1 MQNTRT
7 VIRPTRLS
15 YAVSLAVASLM
26 AGHAALA
33 QDTPASQDATNAQA
47 PAAGTGAS
55 AAPQGNN
62 EIASGIATVVVSTRR
77 SQQSSIARKKNAATA
92 IDSIVAEDVGSLPDR
107 NIGEAISRMAGIAL
121 DRGDFG
127 EGVTVAVRGNGPDL
141 TRVEIDGMAV
151 QSANNAAGGRGSEFR
166 QLSADLIKSV
176 DVVKG
181 STADMVEGSLG
192 GGIVI
197 KTRTGLDFKEPFA
210 AVRVAGTTNNLNKKW
225 EPDTNVILSRK
236 FFDNRVGVI
245 LNASKSTTANEQ
257 HQMQVATSAAAG
269 YARTIDFDNSP
280 EKTFT
285 FNPATLNMDD
295 PASTTPAGPALG
307 STGIYPYTNGT
318 GNYTTYSPYE
328 ILTKS
333 AAAQTKAECYS
344 AFPQLA
350 TTDASLKN
358 LSSSNRTNAVNE
370 RQNELISCLNQWND
384 YTPSLIRN
392 KIQTEID
399 KRQDLDLRADF
410 KVNRELT
417 VYVKGSYSKRE
428 TDNNTSFLGLGGMA
442 VNTAKSYVDTN
453 RVRAVAA
460 GENGAGYYLYPSSVS
475 YLSGGPAVQGAV
487 ANVDPSTVTVDASHH
502 VTGFGITNGTAGIDQ
517 IYQKSDVI
525 TKYFQTGG
533 EWRRDGVTAEW
544 LVGDAKS
551 NYTSEQFRTSFSA
564 PYGAAQ
570 LSVTPNG
577 LWTYDFP
584 QGSNFNLYNP
594 ANYSQ
599 LVQPA
604 ASGAVTK
611 GTTYINSVPAYT
623 ANQQPLLTYSQPQ
636 LSYSPVVTATEERTA
651 KADFTFRTPEAIPF
665 FTRFKTGFNFRDT
678 RYDTN
683 GGGGYQV
690 STTPNVYANRALVRS
705 TLVGC
710 QDTAGS
716 LGAGGNACQYGY
728 VPSNRWDSQG
738 SGTVTVTPQ
747 QFQDIIGQALTGNIT
762 RTQFFNG
769 ASGEFGGA
777 VTNWPNIDAQK
788 VFQLAGIT
796 NANLDC
802 IYSCTGTD
810 GKTYQQPVTRMSER
824 SEALYVMGDFNIDH
838 IPFTSRSLPFGWDI
852 EGNLGYRYIRTKVHG
867 VGQMQFE
874 SITRTA
880 AFDPANPN
888 AAGGVNDV
896 TVATNTAVDATTHD
910 FLPIYNLAAWLVPD
924 KFVVRYNRARTVA
937 RPPVTRLLPSGLCRY
952 DERLDVE
959 GTQNCTKTV
968 GNPAL
973 QAQKNLNQNWSAEYY
988 PSKDTMFSL
997 SYFNQRGIVGPSIVQ
1012 TVNGTLGLAL
1022 VDPTT
1027 GKSLAE
1033 LPFSFPTYENG
1044 VPTTRKGWEFN
1055 TKTAFTFLPWR
1066 LRYLGFDGNYTKL
1079 ASVTSTQNI
1088 VDLLTGTP
1096 LPPLRESKFQYN
1108 WAIWYDDGRLS
1119 ARIAVQGVASY
1130 FNNIAGSSSNY
1141 LNNYPNASGNTRP
1154 PAYNPG
1160 SPNFKDATRYVDA
1173 KVSYKVT
1180 PNVEV
1185 FVEGRNLGNTAISD
1199 SQGSYVPFSS
1209 GAPSVLDYSYAGRR
1223 IMAGANFR
1231 FGG

>member
-1 MQNTRT
+1 MNDIRT
-7 VIRPTRLS
+7 VIRPTPLA
-15 YAVSLAVASLM
+15 YAVSLALASLVAS
-26 AGHAALA
+26 HAVLA
-33 QDTPASQDATNAQA
+33 QDNPPPQDASTAQAAEAA
-47 PAAGTGAS
+47 PAAAPGA
-55 AAPQGNN
+55 QGNH
-62 EIASGIATVVVSTRR
+62 EVASGIATVVVSTRK

-141 TRVEIDGMAV
+141 TRVEIDGQAV
-151 QSANNAAGGRGSEFR
+151 QSANNAASGRGSEFR

-181 STADMVEGSLG
+181 ATADMVEGSLG
-192 GGIVI
+192 GGIII

-210 AVRVAGTTNNLNKKW
+210 SVRVAGTTNNLNKKW

-236 FFDNRVGVI
+236 FLDNRLGVI

-257 HQMQVATSAAAG
+257 HQMQVATSANQG
-269 YARTIDFDNSP
+269 YARLIDFDNSP

-285 FNPATLNMDD
+285 YNPATLNMAD
-295 PASTTPAGPALG
+295 PASTTPAGPAAG

-318 GNYTTYSPYE
+318 GNYLTHTPYE
-328 ILTKS
+328 ILTTS
-333 AAAQTKAECYS
+333 AAAKTKADCYA
-344 AFPQLA
+344 AFPQLTTADA
-350 TTDASLKN
+350 TLKN

-399 KRQDLDLRADF
+399 RRQDLDLRADF
-410 KVNRELT
+410 KVNRDLT
-417 VYVKGSYSKRE
+417 VYAKGSYSKRH
-428 TDNNTSFLGLGGMA
+428 TDNKTSFLNLGGMN
-442 VNTAKSYVDTN
+442 VNTAKTFVDKN
-453 RVRAVAA
+453 GVRSVAPGA
-460 GENGAGYYLYPSSVS
+460 DGAGYYLYPGTVS
-475 YLSGGPAVQGAV
+475 FLSNGPAVQGAV
-487 ANVDPSTVTVDASHH
+487 ANVDPSSVTVDASHH
-502 VTGFGITNGTAGIDQ
+502 VTGFSISDGAASVDQ
-517 IYQKSDVI
+517 IFQKSDTV

-533 EWRRDGVTAEW
+533 EWKRDGVTAEW
-544 LVGDAKS
+544 MVGDARS
-551 NYTSEQFRTSFSA
+551 NYTTEIFRTTFSSY
-564 PYGAAQ
+564 YGAAK

-577 LWTYDFP
+577 LWAYNFP
-584 QGSNFNLYNP
+584 QGSSFDLYNP
-594 ANYSQ
+594 ANYAR

-604 ASGAVTK
+604 ASQAVT
-611 GTTYINSVPAYT
+611 GGLTNINNVPAYT
-623 ANQQPLLTYSQPQ
+623 AAQQPLLTYSQPQ
-636 LSYSPVVTATEERTA
+636 LTYTPGKTETEERTA
-651 KADFTFRTPEAIPF
+651 KADFTFRVPEAVPF

-678 RYDTN
+678 RYDTR
-683 GGGGYQV
+683 GGNGYQV
-690 STTPNVYANRALVRS
+690 STNPIVYAIPGLVRS

-710 QDTAGS
+710 QDTPGS
-716 LGAGGNACQYGY
+716 LGAGGNKCQYGY
-728 VPSNRWDSQG
+728 VPSNRWDSQS

-747 QFQDIIGQALTGNIT
+747 QFQDIIAKSLNGNIT
-762 RTQFFNG
+762 STQFFNG
-769 ASGEFGGA
+769 ANGQFGGA
-777 VTNWPNIDAQK
+777 VTNWPNIDVQK

-802 IYSCTGTD
+802 VERCKGTD
-810 GKTYQQPVTRMSER
+810 GKTYEAPVTRMSER

-838 IPFTSRSLPFGWDI
+838 VPFTSRSLPFGWEL
-852 EGNLGYRYIRTKVHG
+852 EGNIGYRYVRTKVHG
-867 VGQMQFE
+867 IGNMQFQ

-880 AFDPANPN
+880 SFDPANPN
-888 AAGGVNDV
+888 APAGINDV
-896 TVATNTAVDATTHD
+896 TVSTNTAVDATTHD

-924 KFVVRYNRARTVA
+924 TFVVRYNRARTVA
-937 RPPVTRLLPSGLCRY
+937 RPPVTSLLPAGLCRY
-952 DERLDVE
+952 DERVDVQ
-959 GTQNCTKTV
+959 GTQTCTKTV

-973 QAQKNLNQNWSAEYY
+973 QAQKNLNQNWTAEYY
-988 PSKDTMFSL
+988 PSRDTMFSL
-997 SYFNQRGIVGPSIVQ
+997 SYFNQRGIVGPAIVQ
-1012 TVNGTLGLAL
+1012 TVNGPLGLSL

-1044 VPTTRKGWEFN
+1044 VATTRKGWEFN

-1108 WAIWYDDGRLS
+1108 WAFWYDDGRLS
-1119 ARIAVQGVASY
+1119 ARVAVQGVSSY
-1130 FNNIAGSSSNY
+1130 FNNIAGSSGTAP
-1141 LNNYPNASGNTRP
+1141 NNYPNASGNTRP

-1160 SPNFKDATRYVDA
+1160 SPNFRDATRYVDA
-1173 KVSYKVT
+1173 KIQYRIT
-1180 PNVEV
+1180 PEFDV
-1185 FVEGRNLGNTAISD
+1185 FIEGLNLGNTATSN
-1199 SQGSYVPFSS
+1199 SQGSYVPFSN
-1209 GAPSVLDYSYAGRR
+1209 GTPSILDYSYAGRR
-1223 IMAGANFR
+1223 IMVGADFR